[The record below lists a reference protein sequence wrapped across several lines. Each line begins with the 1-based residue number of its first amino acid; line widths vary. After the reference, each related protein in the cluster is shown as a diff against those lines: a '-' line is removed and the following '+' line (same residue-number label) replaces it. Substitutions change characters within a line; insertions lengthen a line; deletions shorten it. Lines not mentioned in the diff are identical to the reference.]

1 MLDLKAIFL
10 EKNIMSKKKKTY
22 SADFKAK
29 VVLELLSGEQTIA
42 QIASKY
48 EISAKSLIE
57 WKKQFLENAS
67 LAFVLTSFR
76 NFAFAA

>member
-1 MLDLKAIFL
+1 MLDLKTIFL